1 MKKLFAMMAM
11 TGLLFTTISACAQ
24 PDKSKRPSQPAN
36 VSETVT
42 GGAKITIDYSQPLL
56 KGRELGKDIEPKDGK
71 VWRAG
76 ANEKTWIEFSKDV
89 TIEGKSLAAGKYGFF
104 TLKNGNDWTLIFSK
118 SWEGWGTQY
127 KEADDAL
134 RVNVKQGAA
143 GASEDKLTYTI
154 SKAGVVTLAWGT
166 MRVGFT
172 VK

>member
-11 TGLLFTTISACAQ
+11 TGLLFTSISACAQ
-24 PDKSKRPSQPAN
+24 DKSKRPSPPAH
-36 VSETVT
+36 VSETV
-42 GGAKITIDYSQPLL
+42 GGTKITIDYSQPSL

-89 TIEGKSLAAGKYGFF
+89 TIEGKPLAAGKYGFF

-118 SWEGWGTQY
+118 KWEGWGTQY
-127 KEADDAL
+127 NESDDAL
-134 RVNVKQGAA
+134 RVNVKQAAA
-143 GASEDKLTYTI
+143 GASEEKLTYTI
-154 SKAGVVTLAWGT
+154 SKAGVITLAWGT
-166 MRVGFT
+166 LRVDFT

>member
-1 MKKLFAMMAM
+1 MKKLFTMMAV
-11 TGLLFTTISACAQ
+11 TGLLFSSLSACAQ
-24 PDKSKRPSQPAN
+24 QDKSKRPSPPATA
-36 VSETVT
+36 SETVGDT
-42 GGAKITIDYSQPLL
+42 KITIDYSQPSL
-56 KGRELGKDIEPKDGK
+56 KGREFGKDIEPKDGK

-89 TIEGKSLAAGKYGFF
+89 TIEGKPLAAGKYGFF

-118 SWEGWGTQY
+118 KWEGWGTQY
-127 KEADDAL
+127 SESDDAL
-134 RVNVKQGAA
+134 RVNVKQAA
-143 GASEDKLTYTI
+143 ASASEEKLTYTI

>member
-11 TGLLFTTISACAQ
+11 TGLLLTSISACAQ
-24 PDKSKRPSQPAN
+24 QDKSKRPSPPAH
-36 VSETVT
+36 VSETV
-42 GGAKITIDYSQPLL
+42 GGTKVIIDYSQPSL

-89 TIEGKSLAAGKYGFF
+89 TIEGKPLAAGKYGFF

-118 SWEGWGTQY
+118 KWEGWGTQY
-127 KEADDAL
+127 NESDDAL
-134 RVNVKQGAA
+134 RVNVKQAAA
-143 GASEDKLTYTI
+143 GASQEQLTYTI

-166 MRVGFT
+166 MRVDFS

>member
-1 MKKLFAMMAM
+1 MKKLFTMMAM
-11 TGLLFTTISACAQ
+11 TSLLLSSISACAQ
-24 PDKSKRPSQPAN
+24 QDKSKRPSPPAT
-36 VSETVT
+36 VSETV
-42 GGAKITIDYSQPLL
+42 GGTKITIDYSQPAL

-89 TIEGKSLAAGKYGFF
+89 TIEGKALAAGKYGFF
-104 TLKNGNDWTLIFSK
+104 TIKNGNDWTLIFSK
-118 SWEGWGTQY
+118 KWEGWGTQY
-127 KEADDAL
+127 SEADDAL

-143 GASEDKLTYTI
+143 GASEEKLTYSI

-166 MRVGFT
+166 MRVSFK

>member
-11 TGLLFTTISACAQ
+11 TGLLFTSISACAQ
-24 PDKSKRPSQPAN
+24 QDKSKRPSPPAT
-36 VSETVT
+36 VSETV
-42 GGAKITIDYSQPLL
+42 GGTKITIDYSQPSL

-104 TLKNGNDWTLIFSK
+104 TIKNGNDWTLIFSK
-118 SWEGWGTQY
+118 KWEGWGTQY
-127 KEADDAL
+127 SESDDAL
-134 RVNVKQGAA
+134 RVNVKQAAA
-143 GASEDKLTYTI
+143 GTSEEKLTYSI
-154 SKAGVVTLAWGT
+154 SKAGDVSLAWGT
-166 MRVGFT
+166 MRVSFK

>member
-11 TGLLFTTISACAQ
+11 TGLLFTSISACAQ
-24 PDKSKRPSQPAN
+24 QDKSKRPSPPAS
-36 VSETVT
+36 VSETV
-42 GGAKITIDYSQPLL
+42 GGTKITIDYSQPSL
-56 KGRELGKDIEPKDGK
+56 KGRELGKNIEPKDGK

-89 TIEGKSLAAGKYGFF
+89 TIEGKPLAAGKYGFF

-118 SWEGWGTQY
+118 KWEGWGTQY
-127 KEADDAL
+127 NESDDAL
-134 RVNVKQGAA
+134 RVNVKQAA
-143 GASEDKLTYTI
+143 TGTSEEKLTYTI

>member
-1 MKKLFAMMAM
+1 MKKFFAMMAM
-11 TGLLFTTISACAQ
+11 TGLLFTSITACAQ
-24 PDKSKRPSQPAN
+24 QDKSKRPSPPAN
-36 VSETVT
+36 VSETV
-42 GGAKITIDYSQPLL
+42 GGTKITIDYSQPSL

-104 TLKNGNDWTLIFSK
+104 TIKNGNDWTLIFSK
-118 SWEGWGTQY
+118 KWEGWGTQY
-127 KEADDAL
+127 SEADDAL

-143 GASEDKLTYTI
+143 GASEEKLTYSI
-154 SKAGVVTLAWGT
+154 SQAGVVTLSWGT
-166 MRVGFT
+166 MRVSFR